1 MLAGSV
7 CKHLVCYM
15 YSCMYVHTVCTYV
28 HTYIH
33 ESATGGT
40 VMFSLVVNGGGLE
53 VHTYVLWPKNTYK
66 LIEIC

>member
-1 MLAGSV
+1 MQTSCVLHV
-7 CKHLVCYM
+7 FM
-15 YSCMYVHTVCTYV
+15 YVCTYV

-53 VHTYVLWPKNTYK
+53 VRTYCGL
-66 LIEIC
+66 EIHIN